1 MATVECVVMCVVLQK
16 LIAAIYGVV
25 ICANQAYC
33 TLIVVFGDV
42 VELLTLN
49 LFLEGA

>member
-25 ICANQAYC
+25 ICAKQAYC
-33 TLIVVFGDV
+33 TLNVVVGDV
-42 VELLTLN
+42 VELLSLN
-49 LFLEGA
+49 LFIEVA